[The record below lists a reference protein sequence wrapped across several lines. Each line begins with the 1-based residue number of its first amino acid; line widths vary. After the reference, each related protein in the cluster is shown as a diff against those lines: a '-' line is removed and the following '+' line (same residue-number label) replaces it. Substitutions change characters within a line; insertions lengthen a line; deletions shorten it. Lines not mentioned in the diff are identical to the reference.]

1 MEFPMTKNNSFFPFR
16 NWLTVAV
23 IVTASALFIWQP
35 TVSIG
40 QDKAA
45 PLAQQT
51 PESTAKPPEKVAGP
65 EAMEPRK
72 EAADPSAPAQSP
84 TPAAKPEE
92 KPAIAQPAE
101 SKPPEQPAAAPQ
113 EPKKEAAEEKPA
125 APQEAPKKAEE
136 KPSPKE
142 PEALSN
148 ESCIECHNKDILKM
162 SKEDLLEQVV
172 VEGQPAPPRQKLPFV
187 FGELNL
193 SINSDKYAKGVH
205 AETTCVTCHTDVSD
219 VPHNQRLK
227 TVDCKECH
235 EDFVENIASSAHGEK
250 SGKRNP
256 GCIGCHDVHY
266 GKGKEAYS
274 KDFQRKVCIECH
286 NAYKMDTEKGHAR
299 LYEARLHLA
308 LDCMLCHSGKEK
320 GVHNIP
326 LVKKQVANCE
336 SCHQKYT
343 ILAKE
348 KVKSGDFWSY
358 ITQTS
363 FINADVLK
371 KFGYVIGA
379 HRIPALDTIVIL
391 AVLAPLGLPIVH
403 GGLRFITRRRGPIH
417 LPSEK
422 ILLHPFIER
431 FWHWA
436 QALCIIMLIITG
448 IILHWP
454 ERFPGWFEWAVSVH
468 NWFGIA
474 TVIAFLLWLV
484 YNLATRRITHYFPK
498 KGEIPVGMI
507 KQAKFYGYGIFKH
520 EPHPYAPSET
530 NKFNPLQ
537 KIAYLQFQVFLL
549 PLLLISG
556 LLYMYPETFRGVIH
570 AIGGITVLALIHYL
584 LGALFAAFLM
594 AHLYLATTGE
604 TVGENF
610 KAMAFGYGIKA
621 DHDEHHKEV

>member
-1 MEFPMTKNNSFFPFR
+1 MEFPMTKKNSYLPFR
-16 NWLTVAV
+16 TLLAAVVVVAA
-23 IVTASALFIWQP
+23 IGLFLLNP
-35 TVSIG
+35 TLSMSQG
-40 QDKAA
+40 APAPAA
-45 PLAQQT
+45 PSSDT
-51 PESTAKPPEKVAGP
+51 TAKPPEKAPGP
-65 EAMEPRK
+65 EAVEPKK
-72 EAADPSAPAQSP
+72 EAADTPSAPGQAAP
-84 TPAAKPEE
+84 PAAQPDA
-92 KPAIAQPAE
+92 KPAATQQ
-101 SKPPEQPAAAPQ
+101 PEQKPVEQPTAAPQ
-113 EPKKEAAEEKPA
+113 EPKKEAVPEKPA
-125 APQEAPKKAEE
+125 AQEAPKKEE
-136 KPSPKE
+136 AKPASKE
-142 PEALSN
+142 SEALSN
-148 ESCIECHNKDILKM
+148 DSCIECHNKDILKM

-172 VEGQPAPPRQKLPFV
+172 VEGQPAPPRQRPPFV

-193 SINSDKYAKGVH
+193 AIDPKKYAKGVH
-205 AETTCVTCHTDVSD
+205 ADTTCVTCHTDISD
-219 VPHNQRLK
+219 IPHNQRLK
-227 TVDCKECH
+227 NVDCKECH
-235 EDFVENIASSAHGEK
+235 EEFVENIASSAHGEK

-266 GKGKEAYS
+266 GEGKDTYA
-274 KDFQRKVCIECH
+274 KDFQRKLCIECH
-286 NAYKMDTEKGHAR
+286 NAYRMDTEKGHAK

-326 LVKKQVANCE
+326 LVKTQVANCE

-348 KVKSGDFWSY
+348 KIKPTDFWTY

-391 AVLAPLGLPIVH
+391 AVLAPLGLPLFH
-403 GGLRFITRRRGPIH
+403 GGLRFLTRRKGPIH
-417 LPSEK
+417 LPTEK

-431 FWHWA
+431 VWHWV
-436 QALCIIMLIITG
+436 QALCIVVLIITG
-448 IILHWP
+448 IMLHWP
-454 ERFPGWFEWAVSVH
+454 ERFPGWFEWAVTVH

-474 TVIAFLLWLV
+474 TVIAFLVWLF

-498 KGEIPVGMI
+498 KGEIPGGMI

-520 EPHPYAPSET
+520 EPHPYAPSED

-537 KIAYLQFQVFLL
+537 KIAYMQFQVFLL
-549 PLLLISG
+549 PLLLVTGI
-556 LLYMYPETFRGVIH
+556 LYMYPETFRGVIN
-570 AIGGITVLALIHYL
+570 AIGGVTVLALIHYL

-610 KAMAFGYGIKA
+610 KAMVFGYGLKS
-621 DHDEHHKEV
+621 DHDDHHEKV